1 MYERN
6 LSTNEALVD
15 IRDVKINPDLPIEE
29 KIKSFVEQVRNPY
42 HFRVG
47 KVKVRVSYADTDNTH
62 SYICF
67 NYVNVT
73 YGI

>member
-6 LSTNEALVD
+6 TSTNEALVD

-47 KVKVRVSYADTDNTH
+47 KVKVRVSYADTDNTLND
-62 SYICF
+62 SFATLLAI
-67 NYVNVT
+67 
-73 YGI
+73 I

>member
-6 LSTNEALVD
+6 TSTNESLVD

-29 KIKSFVEQVRNPY
+29 KIKSFVEQVGNPY

-47 KVKVRVSYADTDNTH
+47 KVKVRVSYADTDNTLND
-62 SYICF
+62 SFARLLAI
-67 NYVNVT
+67 
-73 YGI
+73 I

>member
-1 MYERN
+1 MYERKT
-6 LSTNEALVD
+6 STNEAFVD

-47 KVKVRVSYADTDNTH
+47 KVKVRVSYADTDNTLND
-62 SYICF
+62 SFARLLAI
-67 NYVNVT
+67 
-73 YGI
+73 I

>member
-1 MYERN
+1 MYEKN
-6 LSTNEALVD
+6 LSTNETLVD

-47 KVKVRVSYADTDNTH
+47 KVKVRVSYADTDNTLND
-62 SYICF
+62 SFARLLAI
-67 NYVNVT
+67 
-73 YGI
+73 I

>member
-6 LSTNEALVD
+6 LSTNETLVD

-47 KVKVRVSYADTDNTH
+47 KVKVRVSYADTDNTLND
-62 SYICF
+62 SFARVLAI
-67 NYVNVT
+67 
-73 YGI
+73 I

>member
-6 LSTNEALVD
+6 TSTNEALVD

-47 KVKVRVSYADTDNTH
+47 KVKVRVSYADTDNTLND
-62 SYICF
+62 SFARLLAI
-67 NYVNVT
+67 
-73 YGI
+73 I

>member
-6 LSTNEALVD
+6 LSTTDTLVD

-47 KVKVRVSYADTDNTH
+47 KVKVRVSYADTDNTLND
-62 SYICF
+62 SFARLLAI
-67 NYVNVT
+67 
-73 YGI
+73 I

>member
-6 LSTNEALVD
+6 TSTNEALVD

-47 KVKVRVSYADTDNTH
+47 KVKVRVSYADTDNTLND
-62 SYICF
+62 SFARLLAI
-67 NYVNVT
+67 
-73 YGI
+73 IW

>member
-47 KVKVRVSYADTDNTH
+47 KVKVRVSYADTDNTLND
-62 SYICF
+62 SFARLLAI
-67 NYVNVT
+67 
-73 YGI
+73 I

>member
-6 LSTNEALVD
+6 LSTNDTLVD

-47 KVKVRVSYADTDNTH
+47 KVKVRVSYADTDNTLND
-62 SYICF
+62 SFARLLAI
-67 NYVNVT
+67 
-73 YGI
+73 I

>member
-6 LSTNEALVD
+6 TSTNEALVD

-47 KVKVRVSYADTDNTH
+47 KVKVRVSYADTDNTLND
-62 SYICF
+62 SCARLLAI
-67 NYVNVT
+67 
-73 YGI
+73 I

>member
-6 LSTNEALVD
+6 TSTNEALVD

-29 KIKSFVEQVRNPY
+29 KIKSFVEQVRNPD

-47 KVKVRVSYADTDNTH
+47 KGKGRVAYADTDNTLND
-62 SYICF
+62 SFARLLAI
-67 NYVNVT
+67 
-73 YGI
+73 I

>member
-6 LSTNEALVD
+6 LSTNETLVD

-47 KVKVRVSYADTDNTH
+47 KVKVRVSYADTDNTLND
-62 SYICF
+62 SFARLLAI
-67 NYVNVT
+67 
-73 YGI
+73 I

>member
-6 LSTNEALVD
+6 TSTNEALVD
-15 IRDVKINPDLPIEE
+15 IRDIKINPDLPIEE

-47 KVKVRVSYADTDNTH
+47 KVKVRVSYADTDNTLND
-62 SYICF
+62 SFARLLAI
-67 NYVNVT
+67 
-73 YGI
+73 I

>member
-1 MYERN
+1 MYERKT
-6 LSTNEALVD
+6 STNEALVD

-47 KVKVRVSYADTDNTH
+47 KVKVRVSYADTDNTLND
-62 SYICF
+62 SFARLLAI
-67 NYVNVT
+67 
-73 YGI
+73 I

>member
-6 LSTNEALVD
+6 ISQNESLVD
-15 IRDVKINPDLPIEE
+15 IREVKINPDLPIED

-47 KVKVRVSYADTDNTH
+47 KVKVRVSYADTDNTLND
-62 SYICF
+62 SFSRLLTI
-67 NYVNVT
+67 
-73 YGI
+73 I

>member
-6 LSTNEALVD
+6 TSTNEALVD

-42 HFRVG
+42 HFCVG
-47 KVKVRVSYADTDNTH
+47 KVKVRVSYADTDNTLND
-62 SYICF
+62 SFARLLAI
-67 NYVNVT
+67 
-73 YGI
+73 I

>member
-6 LSTNEALVD
+6 TSTNEALVD

-42 HFRVG
+42 HCRVG
-47 KVKVRVSYADTDNTH
+47 KVKVRVSYADTDNTLND
-62 SYICF
+62 SFARLLAI
-67 NYVNVT
+67 
-73 YGI
+73 I

>member
-6 LSTNEALVD
+6 TSTNEALVD

-47 KVKVRVSYADTDNTH
+47 KVKVRVSYADTDNTLND
-62 SYICF
+62 SFARLLSI
-67 NYVNVT
+67 
-73 YGI
+73 I

>member
-6 LSTNEALVD
+6 TSTNEALVD
-15 IRDVKINPDLPIEE
+15 IRDVKINSDLPIEE

-47 KVKVRVSYADTDNTH
+47 KVKVRVSYADTDNTLND
-62 SYICF
+62 SFARLLAI
-67 NYVNVT
+67 
-73 YGI
+73 I

>member
-6 LSTNEALVD
+6 TSTNEALVD

-47 KVKVRVSYADTDNTH
+47 KFKVRVSYADTDNTLND
-62 SYICF
+62 SFARLLAI
-67 NYVNVT
+67 
-73 YGI
+73 I

>member
-6 LSTNEALVD
+6 TSTNEALVD

-47 KVKVRVSYADTDNTH
+47 KVKVRVSYADTGSTLND
-62 SYICF
+62 SFARLLAI
-67 NYVNVT
+67 
-73 YGI
+73 I

>member
-6 LSTNEALVD
+6 TSTNEALVD
-15 IRDVKINPDLPIEE
+15 IRDVKINPDLPIDE

-47 KVKVRVSYADTDNTH
+47 KVKVRVSYADTDNTLND
-62 SYICF
+62 SFARLLAI
-67 NYVNVT
+67 
-73 YGI
+73 I

>member
-6 LSTNEALVD
+6 TSTNEALVD

-29 KIKSFVEQVRNPY
+29 KIKSFVEQVKNPY

-47 KVKVRVSYADTDNTH
+47 KVKVRVSYADTDNTLND
-62 SYICF
+62 SFARLLAI
-67 NYVNVT
+67 
-73 YGI
+73 I

>member
-6 LSTNEALVD
+6 TSTNEALVD
-15 IRDVKINPDLPIEE
+15 IIDVKINPDLPIEE

-47 KVKVRVSYADTDNTH
+47 KVKVRVSYADTDNTLND
-62 SYICF
+62 SFARLLAI
-67 NYVNVT
+67 
-73 YGI
+73 I

>member
-1 MYERN
+1 MSERN
-6 LSTNEALVD
+6 TSTNEALVD

-47 KVKVRVSYADTDNTH
+47 KVKVRVSYADTDNTLND
-62 SYICF
+62 SFARLLAI
-67 NYVNVT
+67 
-73 YGI
+73 IW

>member
-6 LSTNEALVD
+6 TSSNEALVD

-47 KVKVRVSYADTDNTH
+47 KVKVRVSYADTDNTLND
-62 SYICF
+62 SFARLLAI
-67 NYVNVT
+67 
-73 YGI
+73 I

>member
-6 LSTNEALVD
+6 TLTNEALVD

-47 KVKVRVSYADTDNTH
+47 KVKVRVSYADTDNTLND
-62 SYICF
+62 SFARLLAI
-67 NYVNVT
+67 
-73 YGI
+73 I

>member
-1 MYERN
+1 MYEKN
-6 LSTNEALVD
+6 TSTNEALVD

-47 KVKVRVSYADTDNTH
+47 KVKVRVSYADTDNTLND
-62 SYICF
+62 SFARLLAI
-67 NYVNVT
+67 
-73 YGI
+73 I